1 MFMGWALSSASMV
14 LLLMFSNL
22 ERIKVEVN
30 NDNDNDDNNGDDD
43 NNNGDGGDADGN
55 DSASSYYLQ
64 APDDAPSIA
73 FFTFTLLLFG
83 AGFWFR

>member
-30 NDNDNDDNNGDDD
+30 NDDNDDNN
-43 NNNGDGGDADGN
+43 GGDADGN

-73 FFTFTLLLFG
+73 FLTFTLLLFG
-83 AGFWFR
+83 TGFWFR

>member
-30 NDNDNDDNNGDDD
+30 NDNDNDDNNGD
-43 NNNGDGGDADGN
+43 GGDADGN

-73 FFTFTLLLFG
+73 FLTFTLLLFG
-83 AGFWFR
+83 TGFWFR